1 MPELPEVENIRRALE
16 PHLAGKKVAQA
27 AVRGTGLRV
36 PFPTQ
41 FAERLKGATIRQ
53 VSRRAK
59 YIIAELSTEE
69 ALLVHLGMTGR
80 WRLERDGKSFEPGAF
95 YYQSPMQPK
104 HDHVTLQLEDGTALV
119 YNDTRRFGVIDLH
132 PMSEV
137 HQSTYLRSLG
147 LEPTPEDLDIEK
159 VRALFAA
166 RRSSIKATL
175 LDQKVIA
182 GIGNIYASEIL
193 YRAKIHPLLPTH
205 LLSSKRAARQ
215 LQLLLRM
222 TVEVLENA
230 VYPTGEPM
238 ALRDEF
244 KVYEKAGRACARR
257 GCGGK
262 IRRQTQN
269 GRSSYFCPSCQKK

>member
-16 PHLAGKKVAQA
+16 PHLAGKKVVRA

-36 PFPTQ
+36 PFPTH

-80 WRLERDGKSFEPGAF
+80 WRMERDGKSFEPGAF

-104 HDHVTLQLEDGTALV
+104 HDHVTLMLEDGTLLA

-132 PMSEV
+132 PLSEV
-137 HQSTYLRSLG
+137 YQSTYLRNLG
-147 LEPTPEDLDIEK
+147 LEPTLEGLDFEK

-193 YRAKIHPLLPTH
+193 YRAKIHPFLPTH
-205 LLSSKRAARQ
+205 LLSSKRSADK
-215 LQLLLRM
+215 LKLLLRT

-230 VYPTGEPM
+230 VYPTGEPIT
-238 ALRDEF
+238 LRDEF

-257 GCGGK
+257 DCGGR
-262 IRRQTQN
+262 IRKQTQN
-269 GRSSYFCPSCQKK
+269 GRSSYFCPRCQKR